1 MLAPCTP
8 KQNHFPAALAGADG
22 VRLLPILE
30 LIPYAPGSWRVIAA
44 AGNKDMLGIA
54 LFTGGEPTPN
64 RLLVQNA
71 SRACRLK
78 LTLIAAVK
86 REPDCLLSCN
96 TGILDRLS

>member
-8 KQNHFPAALAGADG
+8 KQNHFPAALADADD

-44 AGNKDMLGIA
+44 AGNKDMPGIA
-54 LFTGGEPTPN
+54 LFMGSEAISN
-64 RLLVQNA
+64 RPLVRNA
-71 SRACRLK
+71 SYACRLK
-78 LTLIAAVK
+78 LTLSAAVK
-86 REPDCLLSCN
+86 RESDCLLSRN